1 VHLDWHGQTVCDVLG
16 GILSVIASG
25 FLIGALA
32 RLAVPGPDPMPF
44 WFTVLVG
51 MTGSIVGGAIASAVY
66 GASHTFDDSSHAFVT
81 LLLEV
86 GAAIVIVVGYRRFVQ
101 RRPLS
106 GPDAHRF
113 PSRGLGIEQ
122 MRARLRRLG
131 VDPDRLAD
139 RGRPEGGVPKAP
151 DTLTPEQ
158 VAEELARLRELR
170 DRGTISEEEYEQARE
185 RLRRY

>member
-1 VHLDWHGQTVCDVLG
+1 MLG

-32 RLAVPGPDPMPF
+32 RLALPGPDPMPF

-51 MTGSIVGGAIASAVY
+51 MIGAIVGGAIASAIY

-86 GAAIVIVVGYRRFVQ
+86 GAAIMIVAGYRRFVQ

-113 PSRGLGIEQ
+113 PSRGFGVEQ
-122 MRARLRRLG
+122 MRARLRQLG
-131 VDPDRLAD
+131 VNPDRLAD
-139 RGRPEGGVPKAP
+139 RGRPEGVAATPP
-151 DTLTPEQ
+151 DTSTPER
-158 VAEELARLRELR
+158 VPEELAKLRELR
-170 DRGTISEEEYEQARE
+170 DSGTISDEEYEQARE
-185 RLRRY
+185 RLHRY